1 MMFRTAAASISLYGV
16 TLLKS
21 VNARED
27 LKQEKIVIQTD
38 KRHSV
43 GGFFDDL
50 GQQTKPEGASQF
62 MCEPITD
69 QETLED
75 NKDDM
80 KTKMELMI
88 MRIQQEFCEALEREE
103 DPRYRFQVMIASLY
117 LAHNTMY
124 YRKYKKILYHSTT
137 F

>member
-1 MMFRTAAASISLYGV
+1 MFRTAAASISLYGV

-38 KRHSV
+38 KRHSL

-50 GQQTKPEGASQF
+50 EQHGKPAGTSQF
-62 MCEPITD
+62 MSEPITD
-69 QETLED
+69 QETLEA

-103 DPRYRFQVMIASLY
+103 DPRYRFQVIIVSRY
-117 LAHNTMY
+117 LAHRTIYN
-124 YRKYKKILYHSTT
+124 KNIIKPYKISRAKM
-137 F
+137 